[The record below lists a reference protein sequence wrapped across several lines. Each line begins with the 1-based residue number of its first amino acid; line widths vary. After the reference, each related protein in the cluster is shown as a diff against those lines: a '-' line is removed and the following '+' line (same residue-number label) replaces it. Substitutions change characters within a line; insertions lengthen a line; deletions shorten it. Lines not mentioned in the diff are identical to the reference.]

1 MGNTQARKY
10 LTCVSSDSELDC
22 FVGLPFLLAA
32 SFEGA
37 APVLWNPTGCH
48 NYSQVLVSTYTSD
61 LSRVWKRW
69 IQQAGHLRT
78 HLHTGEKSNKY
89 DQSDFTSSLESHW
102 VRQLFSTAQHVHI
115 RLEQS
120 LDKLRDDTG
129 RQNHH
134 LIMPISCKTSQYCL
148 HCAKKFCPK
157 NFCTKYWIIFHLL
170 WRGSQTVLA
179 KQKAASSS

>member
-10 LTCVSSDSELDC
+10 STFVSSDSELDC

-69 IQQAGHLRT
+69 IQQADHLRT
-78 HLHTGEKSNKY
+78 HLKTHTGEKLNKCSQCDYASSQAGHLRRHLKMHSGEKSNKCNQCDY
-89 DQSDFTSSLESHW
+89 
-102 VRQLFSTAQHVHI
+102 
-115 RLEQS
+115 
-120 LDKLRDDTG
+120 
-129 RQNHH
+129 
-134 LIMPISCKTSQYCL
+134 
-148 HCAKKFCPK
+148 
-157 NFCTKYWIIFHLL
+157 
-170 WRGSQTVLA
+170 
-179 KQKAASSS
+179 ASSQAGDLRRHLKHTVEKKQANATNVTQNLLR